1 MHLTRRDLEPRLT
14 ITFSTNFNRI
24 RFSNV
29 VIKMTIS
36 ALKGGGYFQRVY
48 HRFVKNS
55 DGLFFFRDINFTND
69 VLTMYPRL
77 ILLHPTILLPI
88 ISPYYKVSRN
98 LLFLKI
104 TRKIN
109 PLKSDKTLILKIYIY
124 TQRFVKI
131 FQHLQR
137 EIFKKFLYNPLSL
150 SLSLFYNPKV
160 SLLSISKFSLNF
172 PTTAFQLINDSQQIR
187 SGLFFISNKSK

>member
-1 MHLTRRDLEPRLT
+1 MYNISRYLLSISAIRRNNVKRKKFRQYLDLGKIWLSLTKRQEHLEASVITKASYRSHELEIHPFCRANSSSRSQVNSRFVHLTRRDLEPRLT

-29 VIKMTIS
+29 VIKMKIS

-48 HRFVKNS
+48 QRFVKNS

-98 LLFLKI
+98 LLFFKNYAKDKSIKI
-104 TRKIN
+104 R
-109 PLKSDKTLILKIYIY
+109 
-124 TQRFVKI
+124 
-131 FQHLQR
+131 
-137 EIFKKFLYNPLSL
+137 
-150 SLSLFYNPKV
+150 
-160 SLLSISKFSLNF
+160 
-172 PTTAFQLINDSQQIR
+172 
-187 SGLFFISNKSK
+187 

>member
-124 TQRFVKI
+124 TQLFVKI
-131 FQHLQR
+131 FQQR
-137 EIFKKFLYNPLSL
+137 EIFKKFLYNSL
-150 SLSLFYNPKV
+150 SLSLFHYFIDPKV